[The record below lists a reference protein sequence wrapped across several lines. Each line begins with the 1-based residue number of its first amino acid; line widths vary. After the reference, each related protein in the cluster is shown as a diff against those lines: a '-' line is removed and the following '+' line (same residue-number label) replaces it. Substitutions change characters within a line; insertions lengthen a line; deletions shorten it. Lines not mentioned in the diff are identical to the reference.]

1 MRYVFFS
8 EQIILK
14 YYNQSIPRFFFLYL
28 FYVEMISM
36 IQKEWD
42 KGLRASMSRL
52 WTSPQ
57 QDGTTEMLDE
67 TF

>member
-1 MRYVFFS
+1 MFFFPK
-8 EQIILK
+8 QIILK
-14 YYNQSIPRFFFLYL
+14 YYNQSIPRFFFSCIF